1 MTVLIGKPIPRV
13 FDVFPCEES
22 PVIVM
27 EWLTMS
33 LEQLLKSKKKYAIKE
48 FFQEIVMA
56 VDHLHS
62 YDIIHRDLKPCN
74 IMLGSKGSSCGPLA
88 EPLEISP
95 DNYEVKLI
103 DYGMSREQAW

>member
-1 MTVLIGKPIPRV
+1 
-13 FDVFPCEES
+13 
-22 PVIVM
+22 
-27 EWLTMS
+27 
-33 LEQLLKSKKKYAIKE
+33 
-48 FFQEIVMA
+48 MA

-74 IMLGSKGSSCGPLA
+74 IMLGSKGNSCGPLA